1 MSSDLVLITGGSGLI
16 GIKTI
21 RFALEAGYSVRAAAI
36 NPGPRLTFVTVPD
49 MLADGAYDEAV
60 KGAKYIMHIASGTIH
75 GDDSENDYDAR
86 FIQPALKGTLGIIDS
101 AFNTT
106 SVKRV
111 IITSSEVGIIHLGGG
126 GFRQKEV
133 DTIFDDTYEAEYPA
147 PPYHHPFEAY
157 AAGKKRALA
166 ATKDFVKEK
175 KPLFDIIHIMPAFVV
190 GQNELVTDPKIIAD
204 ATVRAAFA
212 QVLGEDSGWGAIP
225 STSVHVWDV
234 ANLHVKALDP
244 KIEGNQSFL
253 AVSEGARG
261 TAWSD
266 AVEIVNRNFPGAV
279 KNGILPNTGLTP
291 TKRTKV
297 DASRTERVFG
307 VKFLSYEEQ
316 LKSVATQYLTL
327 LGQPIA

>member
-1 MSSDLVLITGGSGLI
+1 
-16 GIKTI
+16 
-21 RFALEAGYSVRAAAI
+21 
-36 NPGPRLTFVTVPD
+36 
-49 MLADGAYDEAV
+49 
-60 KGAKYIMHIASGTIH
+60 
-75 GDDSENDYDAR
+75 
-86 FIQPALKGTLGIIDS
+86 
-101 AFNTT
+101 
-106 SVKRV
+106 
-111 IITSSEVGIIHLGGG
+111 
-126 GFRQKEV
+126 
-133 DTIFDDTYEAEYPA
+133 
-147 PPYHHPFEAY
+147 
-157 AAGKKRALA
+157 
-166 ATKDFVKEK
+166 VKEK

-190 GQNELVTDPKIIAD
+190 GENELVSDPKLIAD

-234 ANLHVKALDP
+234 ANLHVRALDP

-261 TAWSD
+261 TVWSD
-266 AVEIVNRNFPGAV
+266 AIGIVNRNFPEAV
-279 KNGILPNTGLTP
+279 KNGILPNTGSTP

-316 LKSVATQYLTL
+316 VKSVVTQYLTL

>member
-21 RFALEAGYSVRAAAI
+21 HLALEAGYSVCAAVRSQAKADLILATPTVKTI
-36 NPGPRLTFVTVPD
+36 NPGPGLTFVTVPD

-60 KGAKYIMHIASGTIH
+60 KGTIH
-75 GDDSENDYDAR
+75 GDDSESGYDAH
-86 FIQPALKGTLGIIDS
+86 FIQPALKGTLGILDS
-101 AFNTT
+101 AFKTT

-111 IITSSEVGIIHLGGG
+111 IITSSEVGIIPWEE
-126 GFRQKEV
+126 FRQKEV
-133 DTIFDDTYEAEYPA
+133 DTVFDDTYEAEYPA

-166 ATKDFVKEK
+166 AAKDFVKEK

-190 GQNELVTDPKIIAD
+190 GENELVTDPKLIAD

-225 STSVHVWDV
+225 STSVHVWD
-234 ANLHVKALDP
+234 
-244 KIEGNQSFL
+244 IEGNQSFL

-261 TAWSD
+261 TVWSD
-266 AVEIVNRNFPGAV
+266 AIGIVNRNFPEAV
-279 KNGILPNTGLTP
+279 KNGILPNTGSTP
-291 TKRTKV
+291 TKRTEV
-297 DASRTERVFG
+297 YASRTERVFG
-307 VKFLSYEEQ
+307 EQ
-316 LKSVATQYLTL
+316 VKSVVTQYLTL